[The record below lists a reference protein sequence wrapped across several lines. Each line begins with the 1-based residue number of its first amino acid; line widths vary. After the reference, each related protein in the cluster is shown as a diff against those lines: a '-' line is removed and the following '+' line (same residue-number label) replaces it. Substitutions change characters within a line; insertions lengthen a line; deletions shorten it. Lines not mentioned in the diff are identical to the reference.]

1 MARLLFWG
9 SQGVKRNLQAA
20 VEYYRM
26 SAQSQDPVA
35 LHDLGIVLLKVQGI
49 PLFYPYI
56 SHIYHSCGGDISE
69 KEDLVS
75 FGG

>member
-26 SAQSQDPVA
+26 GAESNDPVA
-35 LHDLGIVLLKVQGI
+35 LHDLGVVLLKV
-49 PLFYPYI
+49 
-56 SHIYHSCGGDISE
+56 SA
-69 KEDLVS
+69 KN
-75 FGG
+75 